1 MAAADNN
8 NNDDNDDDTPTSE
21 SFLTR
26 TVDVQDRRFLIRV
39 LRFENGSF
47 VSVTEGADRI
57 GSMMVSLAA
66 GPRPVT
72 TTVIPAKTGSAFV
85 KLVAEKVSS
94 TVQGI
99 AVVSVNV
106 GAEIDVGSAKAIM
119 SGVAEMV
126 RNV

>member
-8 NNDDNDDDTPTSE
+8 DNDDTPTSE

-26 TVDVQDRRFLIRV
+26 TVDVRDRRFLIRV
-39 LRFENGSF
+39 LRFENGNF

-85 KLVAEKVSS
+85 KLVAEKVST

-119 SGVAEMV
+119 SAIAEMV